1 MDAAAVVLMT
11 SNAAYCLVDGE
22 PLHGLRLD
30 LGNGPVL
37 TRAAFVFWAKGV
49 IWSAPKQGGVT
60 HELARFQHEPQY
72 FVSSGEAFAWVDQ
85 SEEGLDTNQK
95 GAHPLARIENHFLA
109 TAYLRS

>member
-11 SNAAYCLVDGE
+11 SNAAYRLVDGE

-37 TRAAFVFWAKGV
+37 TRAAFVFWSKGV

-60 HELARFQHEPQY
+60 HELARFP
-72 FVSSGEAFAWVDQ
+72 
-85 SEEGLDTNQK
+85 
-95 GAHPLARIENHFLA
+95 ARAAVFRELG
-109 TAYLRS
+109 